1 MTIQRTFSY
10 DDETKF
16 LKIFQ
21 KALRGLDLPS
31 FVRFELNG
39 KVLSVKVERNGMSE
53 IHFSIQKKGPAMTIQ
68 EKERKVALLHR
79 PFIHRATAVL
89 EDLFDQVSQEIRNG

>member
-21 KALRGLDLPS
+21 QALGGLDLPS
-31 FVRFELNG
+31 FVRFELND
-39 KVLSVKVERNGMSE
+39 KSLFVKVEKNGMSA
-53 IHFSIQKKGPAMTIQ
+53 IHLSIQKKGSAMIIQ

-79 PFIHRATAVL
+79 PFIHRATSML